1 MKTLKLHQLQ
11 TNKFS
16 LFSDRALVVLISVV
30 TLLLQIISFV
40 TTWNG
45 SRIYLEDI
53 FPHAALFFALAI
65 QATAYCFSNALRQG
79 RKPLR
84 ILALCVAL
92 CCSTYYSY
100 IGIYNSVNS
109 PAIYLEGN
117 YVRITR
123 ELSSI
128 YQAQTQETISGAME
142 KIHGA
147 ASKISA
153 YTQTLTERTQ
163 LYDSCL
169 QALEELKV
177 SKSSGLK
184 APKQS
189 SFETYEEYAAAYQ
202 AYINSFSQAGD
213 IELKTARTRTLA
225 AYGFTDEQSLNT
237 ARQENEAA
245 FSGLCSALDTTP
257 KEIQAQLATLT
268 ADLIT
273 AVENT
278 SLGQPLT
285 VEHTRQM
292 SRLFQAA
299 QLCGFADK
307 IQLSSLLTAL
317 NQCAQV
323 SSAPLMED
331 YSRLPEGLPEG
342 SATDEHLMQLKA
354 EMDSQILHGLMK
366 INTLLDTAE
375 QLPYSDSKY
384 AITDLYLLP
393 ISALKDPTQRM
404 TAFFCLGMA
413 ALVDLLSVL
422 FAASLPQEKP
432 LWKRRLLRS
441 SYMEEYAK
449 QIYASLPD
457 ANNSARSLADFLQHF
472 GPSPRTEADGYMMS
486 ADTDLLQKYRT
497 LSALL
502 CQVNLAKLVPAHFLG
517 NEKEQL
523 LLKARFVFWANE
535 IISNQQENTSVEG
548 GLYE

>member
-1 MKTLKLHQLQ
+1 MNTLKLQQLQ
-11 TNKFS
+11 TTKFS

-45 SRIYLEDI
+45 SRIYLGDI

-65 QATAYCFSNALRQG
+65 QATAYCFSNALRRE

-84 ILALCVAL
+84 VLALCVAL

-109 PAIYLEGN
+109 PAIYLEEN

-142 KIHGA
+142 QIHGA

-153 YTQTLTERTQ
+153 HVQTLKERTQ

-169 QALEELKV
+169 HALEELKV

-184 APKQS
+184 APKQA

-213 IELKTARTRTLA
+213 MELKTARTRTLA

-237 ARQENEAA
+237 ARQENEAV
-245 FSGLCSALDTTP
+245 FRSLCTALDTGP
-257 KEIQAQLATLT
+257 EEIQEQLTTLT
-268 ADLIT
+268 TDLIT

-285 VEHTRQM
+285 GEHSRQL
-292 SRLFQAA
+292 SRLFQAS
-299 QLCGFADK
+299 QLCGFADNVP
-307 IQLSSLLTAL
+307 LASLLTAL

-323 SSAPLMED
+323 SSAPLMKD
-331 YSRLPEGLPEG
+331 YSLLPKG

-366 INTLLDTAE
+366 INTLLDAAE
-375 QLPYSDSKY
+375 QLSYSDSNY

-393 ISALKDPTQRM
+393 ICALKDPTQRM

-441 SYMEEYAK
+441 SYVEEYAK

-457 ANNSARSLADFLQHF
+457 SCSSARSLADFLQYF

-502 CQVNLAKLVPAHFLG
+502 CQVNLAKLVPAHFLE

-535 IISNQQENTSVEG
+535 IVSKQEKASVKG
-548 GLYE
+548 DLYE